1 MLSAQH
7 FVYILISEKDHK
19 LYVGCTNNLKV
30 RLNEHNKGSVTAT
43 KHRRPL
49 VMIYSEK
56 LENADSAYKREKYFK
71 SLWSAKFKKK
81 LKEKYLQNV
90 AQ

>member
-1 MLSAQH
+1 MVSAQH

-19 LYVGCTNNLKV
+19 LYVGCTNNLQV
-30 RLNEHNKGSVTAT
+30 RLNEHNNGSVGAT
-43 KHRRPL
+43 KNRRPL
-49 VMIYSEK
+49 VIIYSEK
-56 LENADSAYKREKYFK
+56 FEDADSAYRREKYLK
-71 SLWSAKFKKK
+71 SLWSARFKKK